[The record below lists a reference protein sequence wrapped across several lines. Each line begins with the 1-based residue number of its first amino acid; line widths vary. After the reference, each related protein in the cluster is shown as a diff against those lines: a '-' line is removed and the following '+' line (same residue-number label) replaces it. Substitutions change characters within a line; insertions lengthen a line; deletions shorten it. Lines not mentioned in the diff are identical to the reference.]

1 MDSVALGFAGL
12 AVLIVLLALHV
23 PVAISLCLVSV
34 CGIALLRGW
43 GPALSLL
50 GGLPYGFSASW
61 TLSAVPMFLLMG
73 SLAYHTGLTG
83 SLYAAAR
90 AWLGRL
96 PGGLAV
102 ATNFACAGFA
112 AVSGSS
118 MATAAA
124 MGRLAMP
131 EMLRAG
137 YSPSLATGV
146 VAAAGTLGALI
157 PPSVAMIIYGLFAER
172 PIGKLL
178 VAGVLPGI
186 LTALA
191 YAAMIVVRTLL
202 EPSVAPP
209 VREPVSWRERLAA
222 LADAWP
228 MPLLVLLVIGGIYGG
243 LTTPTEAAAVA
254 ALLAA
259 LIAVARRQLTWR
271 VLLLSISEATRTT
284 ATIFIVGFAA
294 IMFTRFLGL
303 TGMPD
308 YLSGLISAY
317 SVGPLTVIL
326 LAMAIYVV
334 LGMFLDPLGLMLI
347 TLPIVLPAFEHA
359 GIDLIWA
366 GVLVIKFVEI
376 GFITPPV
383 GMNAFVIKGI
393 VGDAVPLS
401 TIFRGL
407 AWFIA
412 AEVVVTGL
420 LIAFPQISLW
430 LPGLM
435 DRP

>member
-1 MDSVALGFAGL
+1 MEPTVLGFIGFVALL
-12 AVLIVLLALHV
+12 VLLALRV
-23 PVAISLCLVSV
+23 PVAVSLCLVSV
-34 CGIALLRGW
+34 AGIALLRGTD
-43 GPALSLL
+43 PALSLL

-90 AWLGRL
+90 AWMGRL

-124 MGRLAMP
+124 MGRLAVP

-137 YSPSLATGV
+137 YAPSLATSV

-157 PPSVAMIIYGLFAER
+157 PPSVAMIIYGLFAEQ

-178 VAGVLPGI
+178 MAGVLPGI
-186 LTALA
+186 LTAVA
-191 YAAMIVVRTLL
+191 YAVMIVARSVLQPTIAPRVQ
-202 EPSVAPP
+202 EPIT
-209 VREPVSWRERLAA
+209 RRERLAT
-222 LADAWP
+222 LADVWP

-243 LTTPTEAAAVA
+243 LTTPTEAAAA
-254 ALLAA
+254 AAMTA
-259 LIAVARRQLTWR
+259 TLIAAVRRKLTWR
-271 VLLLSISEATRTT
+271 ILLLSVSEATRTT
-284 ATIFIVGFAA
+284 ATIFMVGFAA

-303 TGMPD
+303 TGMPE
-308 YLSGLISAY
+308 YLSGLISSYA
-317 SVGPLTVIL
+317 VGPLTVIL

-359 GIDLIWA
+359 GVDLIWA

-407 AWFIA
+407 AWFIG
-412 AEVVVTGL
+412 AEIVVTGL
-420 LIAFPQISLW
+420 LIAFPEISLF

-435 DRP
+435 S

>member
-12 AVLIVLLALHV
+12 AVLLLLLALRV
-23 PVAISLCLVSV
+23 PVAISLCVVSGG
-34 CGIALLRGW
+34 GIALLRGTN
-43 GPALSLL
+43 PALSLL

-124 MGRLAMP
+124 MGRLAVP

-137 YSPSLATGV
+137 YAPSLATGV

-157 PPSVAMIIYGLFAER
+157 PPSVAMIIYGLFSEQ

-178 VAGVLPGI
+178 VAGILPGI

-191 YAAMIVVRTLL
+191 YAVMIVARTLL
-202 EPSVAPP
+202 DTSIAPP
-209 VREPVSWRERLAA
+209 VRQVPSRRERLAA
-222 LADAWP
+222 LADVWP

-243 LTTPTEAAAVA
+243 LMTPTEAAAGA

-259 LIAVARRQLTWR
+259 LIAAVRRRLTWR
-271 VLLLSISEATRTT
+271 VLLLSISEAARTT
-284 ATIFIVGFAA
+284 ATIFVVGFAA

-303 TGMPD
+303 TGMPEF
-308 YLSGLISAY
+308 LSGLIAEHSI
-317 SVGPLTVIL
+317 GPLTVIL
-326 LAMAIYVV
+326 LAMAIYVA

-359 GIDLIWA
+359 GINLIWA

-412 AEVVVTGL
+412 AEVIVTGL
-420 LIAFPQISLW
+420 LIAFPQISLY
-430 LPGLM
+430 LPGFM
-435 DRP
+435 D